1 MKFIKF
7 LFSKVFFLNLLMAI
21 VLLIIGLFVLDK
33 YLDGLTKHGVKVVV
47 PNIVNKKISDLEDHL
62 LNNGFRYQIMDSVWK
77 RKLPKGI
84 IVDQKPAP
92 GDSVKEGR
100 KIYLTINARSDEMIK
115 LSIGSIVNGT
125 STAREA
131 LEYISNID
139 IEHDSTILVPHD
151 YDDIVLGFKDIQG
164 KDLKDG
170 DKLKAGS
177 KIWLIVGH
185 DRGEKIRTPKV
196 LGLPLKEAVNTLKKK
211 LLNVSVMETRDGACV
226 EGIDSS
232 IARITLQR
240 PACGDDIKIGKE
252 VSIFYS
258 CDTTLKINTD
268 CK

>member
-7 LFSKVFFLNLLMAI
+7 LFSKAFFINLLIA
-21 VLLIIGLFVLDK
+21 LLLLVIGLFILDN
-33 YLDGLTKHGVKVVV
+33 YLDGLTKHGEKVAV
-47 PNIVNKKISDLEDHL
+47 PNVVNKKITDIDTNLV
-62 LNNGFRYQIMDSVWK
+62 NKGFRYEIMDSVWE

-84 IVDQKPAP
+84 VVDQKPEP
-92 GDSVKEGR
+92 GDSVKDGR
-100 KIYLTINARSDEMIK
+100 KIYLTINARCDKMIK

-131 LEYISNID
+131 LEYISSID

-151 YDDIVLGFKDIQG
+151 YDNIVLGFKDTKG
-164 KDLKDG
+164 RTLKDG

-177 KIWLIVGH
+177 KIWLVVGH
-185 DRGEKIRTPKV
+185 DGGEKIRTPKV
-196 LGLPLKEAVNTLKKK
+196 LGLPLSEAVHTLKKR
-211 LLNVSVMETRDGACV
+211 LLNVSVMESGDGACV

-232 IARITLQR
+232 LARITLQR

>member
-7 LFSKVFFLNLLMAI
+7 LFSKVFFLNLFLAI
-21 VLLIIGLFVLDK
+21 ILLITGLFVLDK
-33 YLDGLTKHGVKVVV
+33 YLDGITKHGEQVIV
-47 PNIVNKKISDLEDHL
+47 PNIINKKISDLDDIL
-62 LNNGFRYQIMDSVWK
+62 LNRGFRYQIMDSVWE

-84 IVDQKPAP
+84 IVDHKPAP

-115 LSIGSIVNGT
+115 LSIGSIINGT

-131 LEYISNID
+131 LEYISSID
-139 IEHDSTILVPHD
+139 IEHDSTILVPND
-151 YDDIVLGFKDIQG
+151 YDDIVIGFKDIQG
-164 KDLKDG
+164 NNLKDG

-196 LGLPLKEAVNTLKKK
+196 LGLPLMEAVKALKKK
-211 LLNVSVMETRDGACV
+211 LLNVYVMETSDGACV
-226 EGIDSS
+226 DGIDSS
-232 IARITLQR
+232 LARITLQR

>member
-7 LFSKVFFLNLLMAI
+7 LFSKVFFLNLFIALI
-21 VLLIIGLFVLDK
+21 LLIVGLFVLDK
-33 YLDGLTKHGVKVVV
+33 YLDGITKHGEQVIV
-47 PNIVNKKISDLEDHL
+47 PNVINKKISDLDDHL
-62 LNNGFRYQIMDSVWK
+62 LNKGFRYQIMDSVWE

-84 IVDQKPAP
+84 IVDHKPAP

-115 LSIGSIVNGT
+115 LSIGNIVNGT

-131 LEYISNID
+131 LEYISSID

-151 YDDIVLGFKDIQG
+151 YDDIVIGFKDTKG

-196 LGLPLKEAVNTLKKK
+196 LGLPLKEAVKALKKK
-211 LLNVSVMETRDGACV
+211 LLNVSVMETSDGACV
-226 EGIDSS
+226 DGIDSS

>member
-7 LFSKVFFLNLLMAI
+7 LFSKVFFINLIIACI
-21 VLLIIGLFVLDK
+21 LLIASLFILNR
-33 YLDGLTKHGVKVVV
+33 YLNKITKHGEKVVV
-47 PNIVNKKISDLEDHL
+47 PNIINKKISDLDDNL
-62 LNNGFRYQIMDSVWK
+62 LNKGFRYQIMDSVWE

-84 IVDQKPAP
+84 IRDQKPAP

-100 KIYLTINARSDEMIK
+100 KIYLTINARSDEMIS
-115 LSIGSIVNGT
+115 LSIGRFVNGT

-131 LEYISNID
+131 LVYISSID

-151 YDDIVLGFKDIQG
+151 YDNIVLGFKDTKGRI
-164 KDLKDG
+164 LKDG

-185 DRGEKIRTPKV
+185 DGGEKIRTPKV
-196 LGLPLKEAVNTLKKK
+196 LGLTLKEAVSELKNK
-211 LLNVSVMETRDGACV
+211 LLNVAVMETGDGACI

-232 IARITLQR
+232 AARITMQR
-240 PACGDDIKIGKE
+240 PACGDDIKIGKK